1 MPQLLFKD
9 GISKLVT
16 DITAAK
22 NMGII
27 LTVVVLSMTTKG
39 SHFFNCNLGP
49 LKAQQMRYVFQ
60 QLLSYW
66 VWLKK
71 DFYWKAGDLMAKEAA
86 KTAIQTMLAQLVDLW
101 SRYRRQ
107 GWQTAKHHE
116 QIHVPDDIDSL
127 GAHQNYH
134 SRSSDHNHIDNIK
147 NWQKM
152 TQRRKSVLDW
162 QIANRRADAYILD
175 LAYNAMKTKAPS
187 VVSNV
192 DLGTGDGLS
201 RLGSKGMLELQHHH
215 DRIDVTFEWTSATD
229 PGIVPCDI
237 SDYVTLYFSRCKKLN
252 NRLLSNSGL
261 LHLFEVNNLQTPW
274 FGWFTLQYLFIL
286 PMLSD
291 QR

>member
-1 MPQLLFKD
+1 
-9 GISKLVT
+9 
-16 DITAAK
+16 
-22 NMGII
+22 
-27 LTVVVLSMTTKG
+27 
-39 SHFFNCNLGP
+39 
-49 LKAQQMRYVFQ
+49 
-60 QLLSYW
+60 
-66 VWLKK
+66 
-71 DFYWKAGDLMAKEAA
+71 
-86 KTAIQTMLAQLVDLW
+86 
-101 SRYRRQ
+101 
-107 GWQTAKHHE
+107 
-116 QIHVPDDIDSL
+116 
-127 GAHQNYH
+127 
-134 SRSSDHNHIDNIK
+134 
-147 NWQKM
+147 M

-201 RLGSKGMLELQHHH
+201 CLGSKGMLELQHHH
-215 DRIDVTFEWTSATD
+215 NRIDVTFEWTSATD